1 MNVNPRISF
10 PPEVDF
16 VLISSFIREACRIA
30 FAMQTLDPP
39 LDLAFSS
46 DGELYSDVKWV
57 ELINQTQQ
65 HVSRV
70 LRYTSIFKS
79 WTRRVL
85 KMQCTFF
92 KMHVTLRHLPMLH
105 EKKTKHIEKHT
116 QTHVNQWLSR
126 HTFSSSQVQAQFWL
140 RVHRSTGGVSRVA
153 CTVGG
158 RHCHTERRGGH

>member
-57 ELINQTQQ
+57 ELINLTHSHIHSNMSQGSWDASLKVELT
-65 HVSRV
+65 VSEKCSAHF
-70 LRYTSIFKS
+70 LRCILHFYQCFM
-79 WTRRVL
+79 RR
-85 KMQCTFF
+85 KQNI
-92 KMHVTLRHLPMLH
+92 LRN
-105 EKKTKHIEKHT
+105 
-116 QTHVNQWLSR
+116 THVNQWLTR
-126 HTFSSSQVQAQFWL
+126 HTFSQVQAQFWL

-158 RHCHTERRGGH
+158 RHCHTEGRGGH